1 MVWAGGLD
9 ARYRDALT
17 RPHTAYSRVD
27 VLSRDGTVLY
37 SGQMG
42 QGMPFIEGSVRATL
56 TSRVARV
63 LSLTVDRS
71 WFPLLSNGEVD
82 PGGLLSPF
90 GNRIAAYRGIQYGDG
105 SIAQFPVFYGR
116 IETVAMGRSG
126 QVALTANDLAAD
138 VVDAI
143 FETPQS
149 SVPSNTITAEFRRL
163 ILGALSDAT
172 FGTSD
177 LTGTK
182 IPPIAWQSD
191 RAQALDDMSATV
203 AMLWYPLADGSFV
216 QRLTPWTNPGQT
228 AQLTL
233 TDGTDLP
240 PGTYGSIADWTIT
253 VSRTGVY
260 NSVVFASE
268 RQDGTAPV
276 HAIVRD
282 LDPTSPTYFLG
293 NFGRKPLL
301 IQNQAALT
309 QSQCVQ
315 AATNALRSATAIT
328 QTWDPVSIVP
338 DASIELGDLVQMNA
352 DDADSTQVIAGFT
365 LPLRESGD
373 MSLSLRAYAPVAT
386 S

>member
-1 MVWAGGLD
+1 
-9 ARYRDALT
+9 
-17 RPHTAYSRVD
+17 
-27 VLSRDGTVLY
+27 
-37 SGQMG
+37 
-42 QGMPFIEGSVRATL
+42 
-56 TSRVARV
+56 
-63 LSLTVDRS
+63 
-71 WFPLLSNGEVD
+71 
-82 PGGLLSPF
+82 
-90 GNRIAAYRGIQYGDG
+90 
-105 SIAQFPVFYGR
+105 
-116 IETVAMGRSG
+116 
-126 QVALTANDLAAD
+126 
-138 VVDAI
+138 I

-149 SVPSNTITAEFRRL
+149 SVPTNTITTEFRRL
-163 ILGALSDAT
+163 ITGALPDAV
-172 FGTSD
+172 FGVSD
-177 LTGTK
+177 LTGVK

-233 TDGTDLP
+233 TDGTGLT
-240 PGTYGSIADWTIT
+240 PGALGAVADWTIT

-260 NSVVFASE
+260 NSVIFTSE

-282 LDPTSPTYFLG
+282 LDPASPTYYLG

-301 IQNQAALT
+301 IQNQSALT

-315 AATNALRSATAIT
+315 AATNTLKSATAIT

-338 DASIELGDLVQMNA
+338 DASIELGDLVQGEA
-352 DDADSTQVIAGFT
+352 EGASSTQVIAGFT
-365 LPLRESGD
+365 LPLRETGD
-373 MSLSLRAYAPVAT
+373 MSLSLRAYAPVTT